1 MANQVL
7 LKKSSVAAR
16 VPTTSDLAYGEVA
29 LNYTDGKLY
38 YKDSSN
44 NIKYF
49 LESAQTEATL
59 DDVVTNGATTTT
71 TAVIPFYYANQSDF
85 PNATTYH
92 GAIAHSHS
100 DGAMYFAHGGSW
112 NKLANDSQLAS
123 YQTISGLNAAI
134 DSHLN
139 QSNPTA
145 GYVLSWNGTDYDW
158 VDNAGYTDNDV
169 DTHLNTST
177 ASSSQVLYWNGTD
190 YAWSS
195 VGALGGGGIQY
206 TDLSVTTAAAG
217 TASLSY
223 NNTNG
228 VFTYTPPDLSS
239 YLTSETT
246 TSIALNGNSLDYT
259 DELGNTTNISLAAY
273 LDDTTNT
280 VLSASLSGNTVTF
293 TREDSTTFTL
303 DVSNLY
309 DDTNLVTSVNGQ
321 TGAVT
326 GLLETSDIGSTVL
339 AYDSNL
345 QSFVTTFTLP
355 TTDGTA
361 NQVLSTDGSGNLSFV
376 DQSGGSGSSYA
387 YGVTVTTDTFTGDN
401 TTVDFTLT
409 RGATDDG
416 YAIVS
421 LNGVVQDPVD
431 YSLSENTLTF
441 VTAPALNDN
450 IDVRIISSGSATQV
464 NVNYTRFLYSIT
476 STQSSITGADDNGE
490 TLAYDPNSVEV
501 YQNGIKLVAGD
512 DFTATDGTTISF
524 TDSLLNTDT
533 VEVVSTGAQVPI
545 LTTNNIDENTATTT
559 TTTANQVIDS
569 WSATTYRTAKYILQ
583 AVNGSDVHSTEI
595 LLNHDETDVFIT
607 EYATIYSNA
616 SLFTVSA
623 QLNGST
629 LELIATPANANTTFD
644 LVRTLLVART
654 APTSSGDLQSL
665 SGSED
670 LGSGSGSEDL
680 N

>member
-123 YQTISGLNAAI
+123 YQPISSLNAAI
-134 DSHLN
+134 DLHLN

-158 VDNAGYTDNDV
+158 VDNAGYTNNDV

-239 YLTSETT
+239 YLQS
-246 TSIALNGNSLDYT
+246 
-259 DELGNTTNISLAAY
+259 
-273 LDDTTNT
+273 
-280 VLSASLSGNTVTF
+280 
-293 TREDSTTFTL
+293 
-303 DVSNLY
+303 
-309 DDTNLVTSVNGQ
+309 
-321 TGAVT
+321 
-326 GLLETSDIGSTVL
+326 SDIGSTVL

-376 DQSGGSGSSYA
+376 DQSGGSGASYA

-464 NVNYTRFLYSIT
+464 NVNYIRFLYSIT

-545 LTTNNIDENTATTT
+545 LTTNNINENTATTT
-559 TTTANQVIDS
+559 TTIANQVIDS

-595 LLNHDETDVFIT
+595 LLNHNETDVFIT

-629 LELIATPANANTTFD
+629 LQLIATPANANTTFD

>member
-7 LKKSSVAAR
+7 LKKSSVASR

-49 LESAQTEATL
+49 LESSQASTTL
-59 DDVVTNGATTTT
+59 DDVTTNGSTTT
-71 TAVIPFYYANQSDF
+71 
-85 PNATTYH
+85 NAITVGGLSIGSAYTLPTV
-92 GAIAHSHS
+92 
-100 DGAMYFAHGGSW
+100 DGT
-112 NKLANDSQLAS
+112 NN
-123 YQTISGLNAAI
+123 
-134 DSHLN
+134 
-139 QSNPTA
+139 
-145 GYVLSWNGTDYDW
+145 YVLSTDGSGNVSW
-158 VDNAGYTDNDV
+158 A
-169 DTHLNTST
+169 
-177 ASSSQVLYWNGTD
+177 
-190 YAWSS
+190 S
-195 VGALGGGGIQY
+195 VGSLAGAGIGY
-206 TDLSVTTAAAG
+206 GDLSVTTATAG

-303 DVSNLY
+303 DVTNLY
-309 DDTNLVTSVNGQ
+309 DDTNLVTSVNGN

-345 QSFVTTFTLP
+345 QSFVTAFTLP
-355 TTDGTA
+355 TADGTA
-361 NQVLSTDGSGNLSFV
+361 NQVLSTDGNGTLSFV
-376 DQSGGSGSSYA
+376 DQSGGGTSYA
-387 YGVTVTTDTFTGDN
+387 YGATVTTDTFTGDN
-401 TTVDFTLT
+401 STVDFTLT

-421 LNGVVQDPVD
+421 LNGVVQDPAE
-431 YSLSENTLTF
+431 YSLSANTLTF

-450 IDVRIISSGSATQV
+450 IDVRVIASGSAVQV
-464 NVNYTRFLYSIT
+464 SVDYTRFLYSIT
-476 STQSSITGADDNGE
+476 STQSSITGADDNGQ
-490 TLAYDPNSVEV
+490 TLAYDAASVEV

-512 DFTATDGTTISF
+512 DFTATDGTTITL
-524 TDSLLNTDT
+524 TDSALNGDT
-533 VEVVSTGAQVPI
+533 IEVVSTGAQVPI

-559 TTTANQVIDS
+559 TTTSNQVIDS

-595 LLNHDETDVFIT
+595 LLNHDDTNVFIT

-629 LELIATPANANTTFD
+629 LQLIATPTNANTTFD

-654 APTSSGDLQSL
+654 PESLAGDLQSQ

>member
-123 YQTISGLNAAI
+123 YQTISGLNGAI

-145 GYVLSWNGTDYDW
+145 GYVLSWNGTDYAW
-158 VDNAGYTDNDV
+158 VDNAGYTDSDV

-177 ASSSQVLYWNGTD
+177 ASSGQILTWNGTD
-190 YAWSS
+190 YDWVTAAAS
-195 VGALGGGGIQY
+195 GIAL

-228 VFTYTPPDLSS
+228 VFTYTPPDLTSYLTDITNENLEDLSNVTLTSPTNGQVLQYNGTTWVNAANSGGIALTDLSVTTNSAGTAALSYDNTTGVFSYTPPDLSS
-239 YLTSETT
+239 YLQS
-246 TSIALNGNSLDYT
+246 
-259 DELGNTTNISLAAY
+259 
-273 LDDTTNT
+273 
-280 VLSASLSGNTVTF
+280 
-293 TREDSTTFTL
+293 
-303 DVSNLY
+303 SN
-309 DDTNLVTSVNGQ
+309 
-321 TGAVT
+321 
-326 GLLETSDIGSTVL
+326 IGSTVL

-355 TTDGTA
+355 TVDGS
-361 NQVLSTDGSGNLSFV
+361 NGQVITTDGSGNLSFTTV
-376 DQSGGSGSSYA
+376 SGSSGGNSA
-387 YGVTVTTDTFTGDN
+387 SDLTITSDTFTGDN
-401 TTVDFTLT
+401 STVNYTLSQV
-409 RGATDDG
+409 ATGDD
-416 YAIVS
+416 YVVVS
-421 LNGVVQDPVD
+421 LNGVVQDPSE
-431 YSLSENTLTF
+431 YSVSGTTLTF
-441 VTAPALNDN
+441 STAPALNDN
-450 IDVRIISSGSATQV
+450 VELRTFSRDSANISLRDYAKFVYTITTTESSLSGV
-464 NVNYTRFLYSIT
+464 
-476 STQSSITGADDNGE
+476 DDNGVSLSYE
-490 TLAYDPNSVEV
+490 VGYVDV
-501 YQNGIKLVAGD
+501 YQNGIRLVGGD
-512 DFTATDGTTISF
+512 DYTATNGTSITF
-524 TDSLLNTDT
+524 TDAVLSGDT
-533 VEVVSTGAQVPI
+533 VEILSYGRAYINDPVYQFTSDTVVFS
-545 LTTNNIDENTATTT
+545 TTT
-559 TTTANQVIDS
+559 QGAVDTFNSSTYDS
-569 WSATTYRTAKYILQ
+569 AKYIVQ
-583 AVNGSDVHSTEI
+583 AKITGEIHATEV
-595 LLNHDETDVFIT
+595 LVMHDGTDVYTT
-607 EYATIYSNA
+607 EYGTMWSGAA
-616 SLFTVSA
+616 SLGTFTADLSGGNIR
-623 QLNGST
+623 L
-629 LELIATPANANTTFD
+629 LFTPANINTTVKFKRIV
-644 LVRTLLVART
+644 L
-654 APTSSGDLQSL
+654 
-665 SGSED
+665 
-670 LGSGSGSEDL
+670 
-680 N
+680 

>member
-123 YQTISGLNAAI
+123 YQTISGLNTAI

-158 VDNAGYTDNDV
+158 VDNAGYTDSDV

-206 TDLSVTTAAAG
+206 TDLSVTTASAG
-217 TASLSY
+217 TTSLSY

-228 VFTYTPPDLSS
+228 VFTYTPPDLTSYLTDITGESLGDLSNVTLTSPTSGQVLQYNGTAWVNAANSGGIALTDLSVTTNAAGTATLSYDNTTGVFSYTPPDLSS
-239 YLTSETT
+239 YLQS
-246 TSIALNGNSLDYT
+246 
-259 DELGNTTNISLAAY
+259 
-273 LDDTTNT
+273 
-280 VLSASLSGNTVTF
+280 
-293 TREDSTTFTL
+293 
-303 DVSNLY
+303 
-309 DDTNLVTSVNGQ
+309 
-321 TGAVT
+321 
-326 GLLETSDIGSTVL
+326 SDIGSTVL

-345 QSFVTTFTLP
+345 QSFVTSFTLP
-355 TTDGTA
+355 TSDGS
-361 NQVLSTDGSGNLSFV
+361 NGQVITTDGSGNLSFTTV
-376 DQSGGSGSSYA
+376 SGGGGSTATEFIATSDSYT
-387 YGVTVTTDTFTGDN
+387 GNNSTVIYALSQTAF
-401 TTVDFTLT
+401 
-409 RGATDDG
+409 DD
-416 YAIVS
+416 AHVIAA
-421 LNGVVQDPVD
+421 LNGVVQDPST
-431 YSLSENTLTF
+431 YSVNGAQITF
-441 VTAPALNDN
+441 NTAPALNDN
-450 IDVRIISSGSATQV
+450 VELRTFNRNNANVSLRDHARFVYTITTTESSLSG
-464 NVNYTRFLYSIT
+464 L
-476 STQSSITGADDNGE
+476 DDNGI
-490 TLAYDPNSVEV
+490 TLAYEIGYVDV
-501 YQNGIKLVAGD
+501 YQNGIRLVNGD
-512 DFTATDGTTISF
+512 DYTATNGTSISF
-524 TDSLLNTDT
+524 TDAVLSGDT
-533 VEVVSTGAQVPI
+533 VEVVSYGRAYINDPVYQFTSDTVVFSTTSQGAVDQFN
-545 LTTNNIDENTATTT
+545 L
-559 TTTANQVIDS
+559 S
-569 WSATTYRTAKYILQ
+569 TYNSAKYIVQ
-583 AVNGSDVHSTEI
+583 AKITGEIHMTEV
-595 LLNHDETDVFIT
+595 LVMHDGTDVFVT
-607 EYATIYSNA
+607 EYGTMFSGAA
-616 SLFTVSA
+616 SLGTFTADINSGNVR
-623 QLNGST
+623 L
-629 LELIATPANANTTFD
+629 LFTPANTNTTVKFKRI
-644 LVRTLLVART
+644 VV
-654 APTSSGDLQSL
+654 
-665 SGSED
+665 
-670 LGSGSGSEDL
+670 
-680 N
+680 

>member
-16 VPTTSDLAYGEVA
+16 VPTTSDLVYGELA
-29 LNYTDGKLY
+29 LNYADGKLY

-44 NIKYF
+44 NINYF
-49 LESAQTEATL
+49 LESSQTEATL
-59 DDVVTNGATTTT
+59 DDVVTNGSTTTT
-71 TAVIPFYYANQSDF
+71 TAVIPFYYASQSNF

-158 VDNAGYTDNDV
+158 VDNAGYADSDV

-206 TDLSVTTAAAG
+206 TDLSVTTASAG

-228 VFTYTPPDLSS
+228 VFTYTPPDLTSYLTDITGENLGDLSNVTLTSPTNGQVLQYNGSAWVNAANSGGIALTDLSVTTNSAGTAALSYDNTTGVFSYTPPDLSS
-239 YLTSETT
+239 YLQS
-246 TSIALNGNSLDYT
+246 
-259 DELGNTTNISLAAY
+259 
-273 LDDTTNT
+273 
-280 VLSASLSGNTVTF
+280 
-293 TREDSTTFTL
+293 
-303 DVSNLY
+303 
-309 DDTNLVTSVNGQ
+309 
-321 TGAVT
+321 
-326 GLLETSDIGSTVL
+326 SDIGSTVL

-345 QSFVTTFTLP
+345 QSFVTAFTLP
-355 TTDGTA
+355 TVDGT
-361 NQVLSTDGSGNLSFV
+361 NGQVLSTNGSGTLSFV
-376 DQSGGSGSSYA
+376 DGSAGGASYA
-387 YGVTVTTDTFTGDN
+387 YGATVTTNTFTGDN
-401 TTVDFTLT
+401 STVNFTLT

-421 LNGVVQDPVD
+421 LNGVVQDPAE
-431 YSLSENTLTF
+431 YSLSANTLTF

-450 IDVRIISSGSATQV
+450 IDVRVIASGSAVQV

-476 STQSSITGADDNGE
+476 STQSSITGADDNGQ
-490 TLAYDPNSVEV
+490 TLAYDAASVEV

-512 DFTATDGTTISF
+512 DFTATDGTTITL
-524 TDSLLNTDT
+524 TDSALNGDT
-533 VEVVSTGAQVPI
+533 IEVVSTGAQVPI

-559 TTTANQVIDS
+559 TTTSNQVIDT

-595 LLNHDETDVFIT
+595 LLNHDETNVFIT

-623 QLNGST
+623 QLNGSS
-629 LELIATPANANTTFD
+629 LELIVTPANANTTFD
-644 LVRTLLVART
+644 LVRTLLIART
-654 APTSSGDLQSL
+654 ASTSSGDMESL

-670 LGSGSGSEDL
+670 LASGSGSEDL

>member
-44 NIKYF
+44 NIKHF
-49 LESAQTEATL
+49 LESSQTSATL

-71 TAVIPFYYANQSDF
+71 TAVIPFYYASQSNF
-85 PNATTYH
+85 PSATTYH

-139 QSNPTA
+139 QSNPTT

-158 VDNAGYTDNDV
+158 VDNAGYTDSDV

-177 ASSSQVLYWNGTD
+177 ASSNQVLYWNGTD

-206 TDLSVTTAAAG
+206 TDLSVTTASAG

-228 VFTYTPPDLSS
+228 VFTYTPPDLTSYLTDITGENLEDLSNVTLTSPTSGQVLQYNGTAWVNAANSGGIALTDLSVTTNAAGTAALSYDNTTGVFSYTPPDLSS
-239 YLTSETT
+239 YLQS
-246 TSIALNGNSLDYT
+246 
-259 DELGNTTNISLAAY
+259 
-273 LDDTTNT
+273 
-280 VLSASLSGNTVTF
+280 
-293 TREDSTTFTL
+293 
-303 DVSNLY
+303 
-309 DDTNLVTSVNGQ
+309 
-321 TGAVT
+321 
-326 GLLETSDIGSTVL
+326 SDIGSTVL

-345 QSFVTTFTLP
+345 QSFVTAFTLP
-355 TTDGTA
+355 TSDGS
-361 NQVLSTDGSGNLSFV
+361 NGQVLSTNGSGTLSFV
-376 DQSGGSGSSYA
+376 DGGGSSGTNYA
-387 YGVTVTTDTFTGDN
+387 YGATVTTDTFTGDN
-401 TTVDFTLT
+401 STVDFTLT

-421 LNGVVQDPVD
+421 LNGVVQDPAE
-431 YSLSENTLTF
+431 YSLSANTLTF
-441 VTAPALNDN
+441 ATAPALNDN
-450 IDVRIISSGSATQV
+450 IDVRVIASGSAVQV
-464 NVNYTRFLYSIT
+464 NVNYIRFLYSIT

-490 TLAYDPNSVEV
+490 TLAYDAASVEV

-512 DFTATDGTTISF
+512 DFTATDGTTITL
-524 TDSLLNTDT
+524 TDSALNGDT
-533 VEVVSTGAQVPI
+533 IEVVSTGAQVPI

-559 TTTANQVIDS
+559 TTTSNQIIDS

-583 AVNGSDVHSTEI
+583 AVNGSNVHSTEI
-595 LLNHDETDVFIT
+595 LLNHDDTDVFIT

-629 LELIATPANANTTFD
+629 LELIATPTNANTTFD

-654 APTSSGDLQSL
+654 PESLAGDLQSQ

>member
-71 TAVIPFYYANQSDF
+71 TAVIPFYYANQSAF

-123 YQTISGLNAAI
+123 YQTISGLNTAI

-228 VFTYTPPDLSS
+228 VFTYTPPDLTSYLTNITNENLEDLSNVTLTSPTNGQVLQYNGTAWVNAANSGGIALTDLSVTTNSAGTAALSYDNTTGVFSYTPPDLSS
-239 YLTSETT
+239 YLQS
-246 TSIALNGNSLDYT
+246 
-259 DELGNTTNISLAAY
+259 
-273 LDDTTNT
+273 
-280 VLSASLSGNTVTF
+280 
-293 TREDSTTFTL
+293 
-303 DVSNLY
+303 
-309 DDTNLVTSVNGQ
+309 
-321 TGAVT
+321 
-326 GLLETSDIGSTVL
+326 SDIGSTVL

-345 QSFVTTFTLP
+345 QSFVTAFTLP
-355 TTDGTA
+355 TSDGTA

-376 DQSGGSGSSYA
+376 NQSGGSGTTYA
-387 YGVTVTTDTFTGDN
+387 YGATVTTDTFTGDN
-401 TTVDFTLT
+401 STVDFTLT
-409 RGATDDG
+409 RGAADDG

-421 LNGVVQDPVD
+421 LNGVVQDPAE
-431 YSLSENTLTF
+431 YSLSANTLTF
-441 VTAPALNDN
+441 ATAPALNDN

-464 NVNYTRFLYSIT
+464 NVNYIRFLYSIT

-524 TDSLLNTDT
+524 TESLLNTDT

-607 EYATIYSNA
+607 EYATVYSNA

-629 LELIATPANANTTFD
+629 LQLIATPANTNTTFD

-654 APTSSGDLQSL
+654 APTSSGDMQSL